1 MRILRSFLL
10 LAALWDVAAAAALL
24 LTPRGRAGVGEAA
37 PTGRTR
43 AFGGIVLGFGLLYGA
58 LAVRPVRPLLASS
71 AVAKTVGATSG
82 AIGLVR
88 GQRDLVTV
96 VSIADAAWIPGFVA
110 GWLLRRPGR

>member
-10 LAALWDVAAAAALL
+10 LAALWDVTAAAALL
-24 LTPRGRAGVGEAA
+24 LTPQGRAGVGEGA
-37 PTGRTR
+37 PAGRTR
-43 AFGGIVLGFGLLYGA
+43 AFGGIVLAFGLLYGA
-58 LAVRPVRPLLASS
+58 LALRPVRPLLAVS

-82 AIGLVR
+82 AVGLVR

-96 VSIADAAWIPGFVA
+96 VSIADTAWILGFVA